1 MTSKGKRPLRSLTPC
16 DKIQAIQRIHDGE
29 SKASVARDIGVPE
42 STLRGWCKNEDK
54 LRFMSRQSTAD
65 KMSADSLTEKLC
77 DGAAAAVALL
87 TGPPSEKRQK
97 LDQSI
102 PLNFSSKM
110 KFEELAYKRSPLNGL
125 DFTGNK
131 GLSDLNFNALS
142 SEYNPFKT
150 AADLSLNGNNA
161 KNKGYGADLSRH
173 HQDPS
178 LAAISPLSSLS
189 HLSGLTGLSHSPL
202 ALSFNELTSNLNLI
216 AQLNPSLAAMSGLNG
231 LNTSAAS
238 ALRNVKPKMQPS
250 PQHHSPRS
258 DCDKPQQLQV
268 KNWAKQRNDYGL
280 NLTTENKTKMKS
292 PSPSLAPSLSSNNT
306 GPMDDPLFYWLKSQQ
321 AMIGLNNLYPTN
333 QNSSSPPI
341 RSSTPQQPFNP
352 PLSASPPPVSS
363 TPHMNS
369 IDDAKN
375 AAWLN
380 WCKAFGASI
389 HSLNCQGNPSLL
401 PSSNQ
406 QMETKNN
413 QFENILYSH
422 LTKES
427 MGNDVNDNE
436 IDLNGN
442 KPEPEDLS
450 AKSSIKTPSPI
461 SSPITK
467 SESDTN
473 ITNTKEQLDNI
484 LYKMHQSSNGNES
497 DVSCNSDT
505 LNNNNNNSNKTNEE
519 EKVSAA
525 AICDTFS
532 DTEDIEGLLDALEHG
547 DKFLKWLENCSNP
560 RVTAVQLM
568 QLRFLISSIKS
579 GIEKDDEG
587 EPKSKIRK
595 RK

>member
-1 MTSKGKRPLRSLTPC
+1 MNIRMTSKGKRPLRSLTPC

-77 DGAAAAVALL
+77 DGAAAAAAALL
-87 TGPPSEKRQK
+87 GVGPPSEKRQK
-97 LDQSI
+97 LDQKI
-102 PLNFSSKM
+102 PLNFSNKM
-110 KFEELAYKRSPLNGL
+110 NYEDLAYKRSPLNGL
-125 DFTGNK
+125 DFSGSK
-131 GLSDLNFNALS
+131 GLPDLGFNTLS
-142 SEYNPFKT
+142 SDYNPFKT
-150 AADLSLNGNNA
+150 AADLSINGNNNV
-161 KNKGYGADLSRH
+161 KNK
-173 HQDPS
+173 
-178 LAAISPLSSLS
+178 AISPLSSLS

-231 LNTSAAS
+231 LNNSAS

-250 PQHHSPRS
+250 PQQHSPRS

-280 NLTTENKTKMKS
+280 NLTTDNKNKMKS
-292 PSPSLAPSLSSNNT
+292 PSPSLAPSISVNNA

-321 AMIGLNNLYPTN
+321 AMLGLNNLYPSN
-333 QNSSSPPI
+333 PNSSSPPL

-352 PLSASPPPVSS
+352 PLSASPPPLSS
-363 TPHMNS
+363 TSHLNN

-389 HSLNCQGNPSLL
+389 NSLNAQGNPLL
-401 PSSNQ
+401 PPSSQ
-406 QMETKNN
+406 QMDGKQA

-422 LTKES
+422 LTKDS
-427 MGNDVNDNE
+427 IGNDVNDNE
-436 IDLNGN
+436 IDVNGN
-442 KPEPEDLS
+442 TKPEPEDLS
-450 AKSSIKTPSPI
+450 AKSSTKTPSPR
-461 SSPITK
+461 SSPK
-467 SESDTN
+467 LEPDTVTSN
-473 ITNTKEQLDNI
+473 PKEQLDNI
-484 LYKMHQSSNGNES
+484 LYKIHQNTNDNES
-497 DVSCNSDT
+497 DV
-505 LNNNNNNSNKTNEE
+505 NEE
-519 EKVSAA
+519 EKVSSAVA
-525 AICDTFS
+525 CDTYS
-532 DTEDIEGLLDALEHG
+532 DSEDLEGLIDALEHG
-547 DKFLKWLENCSNP
+547 EKFLKWLENCSNP

-579 GIEKDDEG
+579 GIDKDDEG